1 MLIANRGEIAIRIAH
16 AAVELG
22 VTPVGVYATDDADAP
37 HVSAVDE
44 PVALAGSGPAGYLD
58 VDDVVRAAREAGAD
72 AVHPGYGFL
81 SENATFARACAA
93 AGITFVGPS
102 PEVLDA
108 FGDKTRARE
117 LAREAGVPLPRGTDG
132 PVDAAGAAA
141 FARTVPAVMLKAVAG
156 GGGRGMRAVTSG
168 DPDEVAAE
176 HARCAS
182 EALAAFGDDRVYAEE
197 LLTGA
202 RHVEV
207 QVVGDGSGAVVA
219 LGERDCSVQRRN
231 QKVVE
236 ITPAPGLDPGVR
248 DELRSAAVRLA
259 ESVQYAGLG
268 TVEFLVSS
276 TGISFLEVNPRLQ
289 VEHTITEE
297 VTGVDLVATGIRI
310 AAGATLD
317 EVRPFGDPVGAAVQ
331 LRIVAGSAGG
341 LTAWSLP
348 AGRGIRVDG
357 AGYRGYHVSPRYDPL
372 LAKLV
377 VHDRGGDLAVLA
389 ARAARALS
397 ECRIEGVATNLDELA
412 GIVATPAFVRGELTT
427 SFLDDHAG
435 EIGAA
440 HRPRRYGSDPGSTD
454 PGPGDATGGSPDDA
468 GLVRAAGAGTVVS
481 VDVSVGDKVAAGA
494 ALVVLEAMKMEH
506 VVAAPSSGTVTEIVV
521 TPAETVDAG
530 GVLLVLDRSEVDDTS
545 DGVGEAVDLDT
556 VRADLADVRARHE
569 RGLDAARPD
578 AVAKRHGRGLRTAR
592 ENLADL
598 CDDGSFVEYGPLAI
612 AAQRRRRS
620 LDDLVE
626 RTPADGMLAGT
637 ATVNADLVGE
647 ENARVAVIA
656 YDYSVLAGTQGATN
670 HRKKDRIFELCA
682 RRGLPLVVY
691 AEGGGGRPG
700 DTDGAW
706 ASMLDV
712 PAFELVAKL
721 SGTVPLVSVVAGRC
735 FAGNAALA
743 GICDVIIAVEGANLG
758 MGGPAMIEGGGLGVV
773 APEDVGPMSTQVPNG
788 VVDVLVPDEAEATR
802 VARQYLS
809 YFQGPVADWE
819 APDPRT
825 LRHAVPPNR
834 RRVYDVRVAI
844 DGVADVGSVLEL
856 RRGFAP
862 AMITALVRVE
872 GRPMGLIANDPTHLG
887 GAIDV
892 DAADKAARFLQLCD
906 AFGLPVISL
915 CDTPGFMVGIE
926 SEEQAAV
933 RHVSRLFAVGAN
945 LSVPIGLVILR
956 KCYGL
961 GGQGMCGGSLKAA
974 AFAVAWPTGELGGMG
989 LEGAVR
995 LGYRKELDAADDP
1008 AALFDELL
1016 AAEYEKGKAVST
1028 AQVFEIDDVI
1038 DPADTRRWIAASFP
1052 QLSAG
1057 VKAGNV
1063 RPFVDTW

>member
-1 MLIANRGEIAIRIAH
+1 M
-16 AAVELG
+16 
-22 VTPVGVYATDDADAP
+22 
-37 HVSAVDE
+37 
-44 PVALAGSGPAGYLD
+44 SGPAAYLD
-58 VDDVVRAAREAGAD
+58 VDDVLRAARESGAD

-81 SENATFARACAA
+81 SENAAFARACAA
-93 AGITFVGPS
+93 AGIAFVGPS
-102 PEVLDA
+102 PDVLDA

-117 LAREAGVPLPRGTDG
+117 LARDAGVPLPNGTDG
-132 PVDAAGAAA
+132 PVDAAGAVA

-156 GGGRGMRAVTSG
+156 GGGRGMRAVTGG
-168 DPDEVAAE
+168 DPDEVAAA

-207 QVVGDGSGAVVA
+207 QVIGDGSGAVVA

-236 ITPAPGLDPGVR
+236 VTPAPGLDPEVR
-248 DELRSAAVRLA
+248 DELRAAAVRLA
-259 ESVQYAGLG
+259 ESVRYAGLG
-268 TVEFLVSS
+268 TVEFLVSK

-297 VTGVDLVATGIRI
+297 VTGVDLVATGLRV

-317 EVRPFGDPVGAAVQ
+317 ELGPFGDPVGAAVQ
-331 LRIVAGSAGG
+331 LRIVAGSSGA

-348 AGRGIRVDG
+348 SGRGVRVDG
-357 AGYRGYHVSPRYDPL
+357 AGYPGYTVSPRYDPL

-397 ECRIEGVATNLDELA
+397 ECRIEGVDTNLDELA
-412 GIVATPAFVRGELTT
+412 GVVAHPAFVRGELTT
-427 SFLDDHAG
+427 GFLDEYGAEIASTTRPHRFAAG
-435 EIGAA
+435 GTQAAAAPREGA
-440 HRPRRYGSDPGSTD
+440 DP
-454 PGPGDATGGSPDDA
+454 DA
-468 GLVRAAGAGTVVS
+468 VVAAGAGTVVT
-481 VDVSVGDKVAAGA
+481 VDVAVGDRVAAGA
-494 ALVVLEAMKMEH
+494 TLAVLEAMKMEH
-506 VVAAPSSGTVTEIVV
+506 VVAAPSHGTVREVVV
-521 TPAETVDAG
+521 TPGETVEAG
-530 GVLLVLDRSEVDDTS
+530 QALVVLDRSDD
-545 DGVGEAVDLDT
+545 AVDGSGADEEIDLAD
-556 VRADLADVRARHE
+556 VRADLADVLDRHDRGRDPARQ
-569 RGLDAARPD
+569 D
-578 AVAKRHGRGLRTAR
+578 AVAKRRGRGLRTAR

-598 CDDGSFVEYGPLAI
+598 CDEGSFVEYGPLAI
-612 AAQRRRRS
+612 AAQQRRRS

-647 ENARVAVIA
+647 QNARAAVLA
-656 YDYSVLAGTQGATN
+656 YDFTVLAGTQGATN
-670 HRKKDRIFELCA
+670 HRKKDRIFELAA
-682 RRGLPLVVY
+682 RRGLPVVVY

-712 PAFELVAKL
+712 PAFELFAKL
-721 SGTVPLVSVVAGRC
+721 SGQVPLVGVVAGRC

-819 APDPRT
+819 APDARI

-892 DAADKAARFLQLCD
+892 DAADKASRFLQLCD

-915 CDTPGFMVGIE
+915 CDTPGFMVGTE

-933 RHVSRLFAVGAN
+933 RHVSRLFVVGAN

-995 LGYRKELDAADDP
+995 LGYRKELEAADDP

-1038 DPADTRRWIAASFP
+1038 DPADTRRWIASSFP
-1052 QLSAG
+1052 PAPVG
-1057 VKAGNV
+1057 VPAGNR

>member
-1 MLIANRGEIAIRIAH
+1 MFSRLLIANRGEIAIRIAH

-22 VTPVGVYATDDADAP
+22 VVPVGIHATDDADSP
-37 HVSAVDE
+37 HVWAVDTV
-44 PVALAGSGPAGYLD
+44 VALAGSGPAAYLD
-58 VDDVVRAAREAGAD
+58 VDDVLRAAREAGAD

-81 SENATFARACAA
+81 SESAAFARACAD

-132 PVDAAGAAA
+132 PVGAAGAAA

-168 DPDEVAAE
+168 DPDDVAVA
-176 HARCAS
+176 HVRCAS

-207 QVVGDGSGAVVA
+207 QVLGDGSGAVAA

-236 ITPAPGLDPGVR
+236 ITPAPGLEPDVAE
-248 DELRSAAVRLA
+248 ELRSAAVRLA
-259 ESVQYAGLG
+259 GSVRYAGLG
-268 TVEFLVSS
+268 TVEFLVSK
-276 TGISFLEVNPRLQ
+276 TGTAFLEVNPRLQ

-297 VTGVDLVATGIRI
+297 VTGVDLVAAGLRI

-317 EVRPFGDPVGAAVQ
+317 ELGPFHGPVGAAVQ
-331 LRIVAGSAGG
+331 LRIVAGSAGA

-348 AGRGIRVDG
+348 SGRGVRVDG
-357 AGYRGYHVSPRYDPL
+357 AGYPGYRVSPRYDPL

-389 ARAARALS
+389 ARASRALS
-397 ECRIEGVATNLDELA
+397 ECRIEGVETNLDELA
-412 GIVATPAFVRGELTT
+412 GIVAHPAFVRGELTT
-427 SFLDDHAG
+427 GFLDEYGD

-440 HRPRRYGSDPGSTD
+440 TRPHRCTPARAT
-454 PGPGDATGGSPDDA
+454 PGPATRRHAVDPDDVVA
-468 GLVRAAGAGTVVS
+468 PGAGTVVT
-481 VDVSVGDKVAAGA
+481 VDVAVGDRVAAGA
-494 ALVVLEAMKMEH
+494 TLAVLEAMKMEH
-506 VVAAPSSGTVTEIVV
+506 VVAAPSSGTVRQVV
-521 TPAETVDAG
+521 VAPGETVEAG
-530 GVLLVLDRSEVDDTS
+530 SALVVLDRSDDA
-545 DGVGEAVDLDT
+545 DGGAGATDEIDLDA
-556 VRADLADVRARHE
+556 VRADLADVNARHE
-569 RGLDAARPD
+569 RGRDGGRPD
-578 AVAKRHGRGLRTAR
+578 AVAKRHERGLRTAR

-612 AAQRRRRS
+612 AAQQRRRS

-647 ENARVAVIA
+647 RNARVAVLA
-656 YDYSVLAGTQGATN
+656 YDYTVLAGTQGATN

-721 SGTVPLVSVVAGRC
+721 SGQVPLVSVVAGRC

-743 GICDVIIAVEGANLG
+743 GICDVIIAVQGANLG

-773 APEDVGPMSTQVPNG
+773 APDDVGPMSVQVPNG

-809 YFQGPVADWE
+809 YFQGPVGDWE

-844 DGVADVGSVLEL
+844 DGIGDVGSVLEL

-915 CDTPGFMVGIE
+915 CDTPGFMVGTE

-933 RHVSRLFAVGAN
+933 RHVSRLFVAGAN

-961 GGQGMCGGSLKAA
+961 GGQSMCGGSLKAA
-974 AFAVAWPTGELGGMG
+974 AFAVAWPTG
-989 LEGAVR
+989 
-995 LGYRKELDAADDP
+995 
-1008 AALFDELL
+1008 
-1016 AAEYEKGKAVST
+1016 
-1028 AQVFEIDDVI
+1028 
-1038 DPADTRRWIAASFP
+1038 
-1052 QLSAG
+1052 
-1057 VKAGNV
+1057 
-1063 RPFVDTW
+1063 

>member
-1 MLIANRGEIAIRIAH
+1 MFSRLLIANRGEVAIRIAH
-16 AAVELG
+16 AAAELG
-22 VTPVGVYATDDADAP
+22 VVPVGVHATDDADAP
-37 HVSAVDE
+37 HVSAVDAC
-44 PVALAGSGPAGYLD
+44 VALAGSGPAAYLD
-58 VDDVVRAAREAGAD
+58 VDDVLRAARESGAD

-81 SENATFARACAA
+81 SENAAFARACAR
-93 AGITFVGPS
+93 AGIAFVGPS
-102 PEVLDA
+102 PETLDA

-117 LAREAGVPLPRGTDG
+117 LARDADVPLPRGTDG
-132 PVDAAGAAA
+132 PVDADGAAA

-168 DPDEVAAE
+168 DPGEVAAA

-236 ITPAPGLDPGVR
+236 VTPAPGLDGGVR

-259 ESVQYAGLG
+259 GAVRYSGLG
-268 TVEFLVSS
+268 TVEFLVSP

-297 VTGVDLVATGIRI
+297 VTGADLVATGIRI
-310 AAGATLD
+310 AVGATLD
-317 EVRPFGDPVGAAVQ
+317 EVGPFGEPVGAAVQ
-331 LRIVAGSAGG
+331 LRVVAGSSGT

-348 AGRGIRVDG
+348 TGRGIRVDA
-357 AGYRGYHVSPRYDPL
+357 AGYPGWAVSPRYDPL

-377 VHDRGGDLAVLA
+377 VHDRGGDLSVLA
-389 ARAARALS
+389 ARAARALA
-397 ECRIEGVATNLDELA
+397 ECRIEGVDTNLDELA
-412 GIVATPAFVRGELTT
+412 GIVAHPAFVRGELTT
-427 SFLDDHAG
+427 GFLDEHAE
-435 EIGAA
+435 EIAATTRPHRFASGAA
-440 HRPRRYGSDPGSTD
+440 ASPPARPESVDPG
-454 PGPGDATGGSPDDA
+454 A
-468 GLVRAAGAGTVVS
+468 VVAAAAGTVVT
-481 VDVSVGDKVAAGA
+481 VDVAVGDRVAAGTTLA
-494 ALVVLEAMKMEH
+494 VLEAMKMEH
-506 VVAAPSSGTVTEIVV
+506 VATAPSPGTVREVV
-521 TPAETVDAG
+521 VAPGATVEAG
-530 GVLLVLDRSEVDDTS
+530 GALVVLDPSGAAGDGPGADD
-545 DGVGEAVDLDT
+545 EVDLDV
-556 VRADLADVRARHE
+556 VRADLADVHARHA
-569 RGLDAARPD
+569 RGRDAGRPD

-612 AAQRRRRS
+612 AAQQRRRS

-647 ENARVAVIA
+647 PNARVAVLA
-656 YDYSVLAGTQGATN
+656 YDYTVLAGTQGATN

-682 RRGLPLVVY
+682 RRGLPLVVF

-721 SGTVPLVSVVAGRC
+721 SGRVPLVSVVAGRC

-788 VVDVLVPDEAEATR
+788 VVDVLVRDEAEATR

-809 YFQGPVADWE
+809 YFQGPVGHWE

-844 DGVADVGSVLEL
+844 DGVADVGSVCEL

-906 AFGLPVISL
+906 AFGLPLISL
-915 CDTPGFMVGIE
+915 CDTPGFMVGTE

-933 RHVSRLFAVGAN
+933 RHVSRMFAVGAN

-961 GGQGMCGGSLKAA
+961 GGQAMCGGSLKAA

-1052 QLSAG
+1052 QAPVG
-1057 VKAGNV
+1057 VQAGNT